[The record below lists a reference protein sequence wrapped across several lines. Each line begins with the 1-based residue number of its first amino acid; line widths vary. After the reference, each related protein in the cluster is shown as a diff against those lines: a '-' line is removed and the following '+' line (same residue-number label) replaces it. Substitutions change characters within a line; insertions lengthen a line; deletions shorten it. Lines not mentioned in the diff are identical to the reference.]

1 MPTDAAPDRPSDGR
15 PAGLLGH
22 GLPPSAWVM
31 RYLAGAPAGKP
42 VLDLACG
49 AGRHA
54 RAAAERGFDVVAIDR
69 DPAIA
74 AALADEPRVSPH
86 VHDLEAGLAWP
97 YAPGHFGAVIVTNY
111 LHRPLFAD
119 LAAAIAPDGV
129 LIYETFALGH
139 ERYRKPFNPDFLL
152 GPNELLA
159 PALTAGLV
167 VVGFEHGHRPP
178 LADGRNAGIVQRLA
192 AIGPEHPWIHAEP
205 RTLDD

>member
-1 MPTDAAPDRPSDGR
+1 MSHDAPPDHPADSR
-15 PAGLLGH
+15 PAGLLGQ

-31 RYLAGAPAGKP
+31 RYLAGAPAGHP

-54 RAAAERGFDVVAIDR
+54 RAAAALGFDVVAVDR

-74 AALADEPRVSPH
+74 AALADEPRISPH
-86 VHDLEAGLAWP
+86 VHDLEAGLPWP
-97 YAPGHFGAVIVTNY
+97 FPPGRFGAVIVANY
-111 LHRPLFAD
+111 LHRPLFPD
-119 LAAAIAPDGV
+119 LAAAIAADGI

-139 ERYRKPFNPDFLL
+139 ERYRKPFNPAFLL
-152 GPNELLA
+152 GPNDLLA
-159 PALTAGLV
+159 PALIGDLV

-178 LADGRNAGIVQRLA
+178 LADGRNAGIVQRVA
-192 AIGPEHPWIHAEP
+192 AVGPAHPWVRAAP